1 MWNVRFPPYLT
12 AVVRHVSP
20 KTSSKGNITPT
31 RKPHKHVSVLLDCLS
46 ALSWESKL
54 VPTCLLFWKADK
66 HSVISNNVFFYLSLS
81 GLLLK
86 VQSIYILTTFSSCQ
100 PLSPSSQRRLKQLM
114 DKHGSGKIYKV
125 IETVVGSR
133 ELDLNL
139 ARGELVAVISQ
150 ADTRGDKRRW
160 LVDAGGEN
168 HMVLLC
174 NSKPLAVLFVWR
186 I

>member
-1 MWNVRFPPYLT
+1 M
-12 AVVRHVSP
+12 
-20 KTSSKGNITPT
+20 
-31 RKPHKHVSVLLDCLS
+31 
-46 ALSWESKL
+46 
-54 VPTCLLFWKADK
+54 
-66 HSVISNNVFFYLSLS
+66 S

-86 VQSIYILTTFSSCQ
+86 VQSIYIFTTFSSCQ

-114 DKHGSGKIYKV
+114 DKHSSGKIYKV

-174 NSKPLAVLFVWR
+174 NSKPLAVLFV
-186 I
+186 